1 MFSVNEFSF
10 MIKPAKPQFCQNIV
24 CVQRISTHSFLLEVS
39 GVGFIW
45 GESILTETLL
55 QQKSENE
62 IQMTGVINVIVP
74 VFDK

>member
-1 MFSVNEFSF
+1 MNFTFT
-10 MIKPAKPQFCQNIV
+10 IKPAKSQFCQNIV
-24 CVQRISTHSFLLEVS
+24 SCVQRTSTHSSLLEVS